1 MFIDAHAHLDD
12 QRFDQDRQEVIEKLN
27 ENEIELVI
35 NAGADLESSLFSKR
49 LAEENES
56 IYFTAGIHPHEAKT
70 ANEEVLNKIE
80 ALLKHPK
87 CVATGEI
94 GLDYHYNHSMPQV
107 QREVFA
113 AQLEIAQRVGKPIV
127 VHMREA
133 TKDTIDILQ
142 RFLPLTHS
150 GVIHSFSG
158 SAESGKIFL
167 EMGLYLSISGPITYE
182 NAERF
187 RQVVRSLPLEK
198 LLIETDCPYLT
209 PVPLRGKR
217 NEPKNVRYVAQ
228 KIAELK
234 GSTLA
239 EVARITSGNARKVFG
254 LTKT

>member
-1 MFIDAHAHLDD
+1 M
-12 QRFDQDRQEVIEKLN
+12 
-27 ENEIELVI
+27 
-35 NAGADLESSLFSKR
+35 
-49 LAEENES
+49 
-56 IYFTAGIHPHEAKT
+56 
-70 ANEEVLNKIE
+70 
-80 ALLKHPK
+80 
-87 CVATGEI
+87 
-94 GLDYHYNHSMPQV
+94 DYHYNHSMPQV

-150 GVIHSFSG
+150 GVIHSFPPVRK
-158 SAESGKIFL
+158 AERFL
-167 EMGLYLSISGPITYE
+167 EMGLYLSISGPVTYE

-228 KIAELK
+228 KLP
-234 GSTLA
+234 S
-239 EVARITSGNARKVFG
+239 
-254 LTKT
+254 